1 MESHAEARPEKN
13 SGPETTAGPRDLE
26 ALDTLVRTRFG
37 QAPIRIRRIEAGL
50 GDRRFYR
57 IELSQRDPASLIARI
72 ELNPIAISKVA
83 SPSAWLPEPPLE
95 PIRRFLE
102 QSGLPVPRSYAHHPE
117 LGIDLLED
125 LGSRTLAAVEEDR
138 RRERYFEACG
148 LVPRL
153 QRLAASPA
161 TVPAFGRIFDRELV
175 RTKAWKFIHWCWPGL
190 LGREPTRDECE
201 LIEAAFAGIGELL
214 AGAPQRLAH
223 RDFKAENLLLFS
235 RDSAP
240 ESLVMIDVQG
250 AFMAPPE
257 YDLVCLL
264 RDPQVDL
271 AEDLVR
277 EALQSTLPE
286 LPDAAPPNA
295 AQLRFD
301 AISFVLQ
308 AKILSHVV
316 EAGRSRGDRRRWH
329 EIPRGLKL
337 LEDSM
342 ARIEHAFQPIR
353 ALSSVILTLTQS
365 VGFSDIDDS
374 RRGT

>member
-1 MESHAEARPEKN
+1 METQAEDRPEKN
-13 SGPETTAGPRDLE
+13 PAPEAMQAPRDLE
-26 ALDTLVRTRFG
+26 RLDALVRRRFG
-37 QAPIRIRRIEAGL
+37 QAPGQILRIEAGL

-57 IELSQRDPASLIARI
+57 IELSQRDPSSLIARV
-72 ELNPIAISKVA
+72 EPTPTAAPKVA

-102 QSGLPVPRSYAHHPE
+102 QSGLPVPRSYAHDRE

-125 LGSRTLAAVEEDR
+125 LGSRTLASVEDDR
-138 RRERYFEACG
+138 RRERYFEACR
-148 LVPRL
+148 LIPRL
-153 QRLAASPA
+153 QRLEASPE
-161 TVPAFGRIFDRELV
+161 TLPAFGRIFDRELI
-175 RTKAWKFIHWCWPGL
+175 RTKAWKFVHWCWPGL
-190 LGREPTRDECE
+190 MGRDATSQERE
-201 LIEAAFAGIGELL
+201 LIEAGFAAIGELL
-214 AGAPQRLAH
+214 AGAPRRLAH
-223 RDFKAENLLLFS
+223 RDFKAENLLLCS
-235 RDSAP
+235 RNSDP

-264 RDPQVDL
+264 RDPQVDV

-277 EALQSTLPE
+277 DALESTLSE
-286 LPDAAPPNA
+286 LPDAIAPDE

-308 AKILSHVV
+308 AKILSHLI

-329 EIPRGLKL
+329 EIPRGLRL

-342 ARIEHAFQPIR
+342 GRIEHAFAPIR
-353 ALSSVILTLTQS
+353 ALSSVILTLTRS
-365 VGFSDIDDS
+365 VGVSDIDDS
-374 RRGT
+374 R